1 MTEETFKAAVR
12 TSSGLRDVLFDELDR
27 LTNGQSNP
35 QQAQAVSKLAC
46 QIINS
51 VKAEVEFHSHV
62 RGLPDSTEHPLQKT
76 LILGTV

>member
-35 QQAQAVSKLAC
+35 QQAQAA
-46 QIINS
+46 
-51 VKAEVEFHSHV
+51 
-62 RGLPDSTEHPLQKT
+62 
-76 LILGTV
+76 